1 MFSTSIQ
8 QIGPEAELFITQD
21 MMILFGEM
29 VPEEL
34 KDYTYII
41 QVKPFEE
48 TIVSGMTLSIDDVD
62 YLITAVGDVV
72 NKNLKELGH
81 ITLKFDG
88 SSRAELPGTLY
99 LEHKAIPQINVGSQI
114 SIKK

>member
-1 MFSTSIQ
+1 MFNTRIQ
-8 QIGPEAELFITQD
+8 QIGPEAELFIAQD

-41 QVKPFEE
+41 QVKAFEE
-48 TIVSGMTLSIDDVD
+48 EIVSGMILSIDNVE
-62 YLITAVGDVV
+62 YEITAVGDVV
-72 NKNLKELGH
+72 NKNLKEFGH

-88 SSRAELPGTLY
+88 STQAELPGTLY
-99 LEHKAIPQINVGSQI
+99 LEHKAIPQVTVGSQI
-114 SIKK
+114 SISA